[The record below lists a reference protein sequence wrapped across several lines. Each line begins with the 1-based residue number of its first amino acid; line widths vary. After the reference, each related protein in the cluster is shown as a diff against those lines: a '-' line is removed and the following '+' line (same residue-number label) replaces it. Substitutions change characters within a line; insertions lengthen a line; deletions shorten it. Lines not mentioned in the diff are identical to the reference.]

1 MCARVRDARYAGLT
15 DAEIAY
21 LLGVNILTLK
31 HWREEYPELEMAWK
45 IGGMEADTRV
55 AAALFKRCTG
65 YTTVKRKKEFNPE
78 GELVKEIEEE
88 VHVAPDVTAQIFWL
102 KNRQPEHWQDRVEH
116 AVPVGGTILDGGM
129 SDIELARRIAFALEL
144 GHRALT
150 NGSTEN
156 GRATSQSTS
165 S

>member
-21 LLGVNILTLK
+21 LLGINILTLK

-65 YTTVKRKKEFNPE
+65 YTTVKRKKEFNLD
-78 GELVKEIEEE
+78 GVLVKEIEEE
-88 VHVAPDVTAQIFWL
+88 VHVAPDVTAQIFWM

-116 AVPVGGTILDGGM
+116 AIPVGGTIIDSM
-129 SDIELARRIAFALEL
+129 SDVEVARRIAFALAS
-144 GHRALT
+144 GHHALIH
-150 NGSTEN
+150 GSTDD
-156 GRATSQSTS
+156 GTATSQSTS